1 MKKGEHMRVGFI
13 GLGNVGGKLA
23 SNLLENNFQLL
34 VLDKNSKL
42 MHEFELKGANTSKS
56 IKDLVINSDILI
68 TCLPSPEVCAE
79 VLESEDGIIDTIQR
93 GQIWIEMSTTEND
106 QLKKHASLIQQK
118 SAIALE
124 APVSGG
130 CHRAATGNISIF
142 VGGSR
147 EGFDK
152 AMPVLKCLGR
162 KILYTGDFG
171 NASILKVITNYLAT
185 VHLVALGEAWT
196 IASKSNLDLNKTYKG
211 IAASSGNSFVHET
224 ESQVILNG
232 SYNINFTMDLVEK
245 DLGLFQDLA
254 TKLGVELEISPLVLD
269 VIKDARE
276 TFGDRAWSSMVV
288 KRLENKYDIA
298 IRAEGYPEELV
309 DLEEK
314 QLGYEI

>member
-1 MKKGEHMRVGFI
+1 MNKGERMRIGFI

-23 SNLLENNFQLL
+23 SNLLENNFQLI

-130 CHRAATGNISIF
+130 A
-142 VGGSR
+142 
-147 EGFDK
+147 
-152 AMPVLKCLGR
+152 
-162 KILYTGDFG
+162 
-171 NASILKVITNYLAT
+171 
-185 VHLVALGEAWT
+185 
-196 IASKSNLDLNKTYKG
+196 
-211 IAASSGNSFVHET
+211 
-224 ESQVILNG
+224 
-232 SYNINFTMDLVEK
+232 
-245 DLGLFQDLA
+245 
-254 TKLGVELEISPLVLD
+254 
-269 VIKDARE
+269 
-276 TFGDRAWSSMVV
+276 
-288 KRLENKYDIA
+288 
-298 IRAEGYPEELV
+298 
-309 DLEEK
+309 
-314 QLGYEI
+314 

>member
-1 MKKGEHMRVGFI
+1 MKIGFV

-23 SNLLENNFQLL
+23 NNLLENNFQIS
-34 VLDKNSKL
+34 VLDKNHIL
-42 MHEFELKGANTSKS
+42 MEEFNLKGAKTAKS
-56 IKDLVINSDILI
+56 IKDLVMNSDILI
-68 TCLPSPEVCAE
+68 TCLPSPKICAE
-79 VLESEDGIIDTIQR
+79 VLESKDGIIDTIQKD
-93 GQIWIEMSTTEND
+93 QIWIEMSTTED
-106 QLKKHASLIQQK
+106 EQLKKHASLIQQK
-118 SAIALE
+118 NAIALE

-142 VGGSR
+142 IGGSR

-171 NASILKVITNYLAT
+171 SASILKVITNYLAT

-196 IASKSNLDLNKTYKG
+196 IASKSNLDLNKTFKG

-245 DLGLFQDLA
+245 DVGLFQDLA
-254 TKLGVELEISPLVLD
+254 SKLGVELEISPLVLD
-269 VIKDARE
+269 IIKDAKK

-288 KRLENKYDIA
+288 KRLENKYNTA
-298 IRAEGYPEELV
+298 FRAEGYPEELL

>member
-1 MKKGEHMRVGFI
+1 MRIGFI

-23 SNLLENNFQLL
+23 NNLLENNFQIT
-34 VLDKNSKL
+34 VLDKNNKL
-42 MHEFELKGANTSKS
+42 MDKFKLKGADTAKS
-56 IKDLVINSDILI
+56 IQDLVISADILI
-68 TCLPSPEVCAE
+68 TCLPSPKICAE
-79 VLESEDGIIDTIQR
+79 VLESKGGIIDTIQKD
-93 GQIWIEMSTTEND
+93 QIWIEMSTTED
-106 QLKKHASLIQQK
+106 EQLKRHASLIQQK
-118 SAIALE
+118 NAIALE

-152 AMPVLKCLGR
+152 AMPVLRCLGR

-171 NASILKVITNYLAT
+171 SASVLKVITNYLAT

-196 IASKSNLDLNKTYKG
+196 IASKSNLDLAKTFKG

-245 DLGLFQDLA
+245 DVGLFQSLA
-254 TKLGVELEISPLVLD
+254 TKLGVELEISPIVLD
-269 VIKDARE
+269 IIKDARK

-288 KRLENKYDIA
+288 KRLENKHNTEF
-298 IRAEGYPEELV
+298 RAEGYPEELV
-309 DLEEK
+309 DYEEK
-314 QLGYEI
+314 SLGYEI